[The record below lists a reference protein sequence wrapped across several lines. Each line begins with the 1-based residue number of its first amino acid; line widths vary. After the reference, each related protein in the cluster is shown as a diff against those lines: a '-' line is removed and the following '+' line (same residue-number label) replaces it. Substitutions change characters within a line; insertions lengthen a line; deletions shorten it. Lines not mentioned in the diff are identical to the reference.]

1 MAAEKVGE
9 PLVSDLESEVVLE
22 LEELA
27 DVEIQK
33 LPESGLLIDD
43 IECLQGEE
51 HILKTLQNDSHYV
64 GRKLVTDIRV
74 PGNIHRDAYRDFWI
88 HELRPSSFVL
98 DVIETGYKLPFKE
111 NPPPSFE
118 GNNFSARRDKD
129 FVRSEVKRLESLGCV
144 EKVFEKP
151 YLVLPLSSV
160 FSKKKRL
167 VVDASRALNPF
178 LKHRRVRLQVGVFEF

>member
-1 MAAEKVGE
+1 MAAEEVDE

-33 LPESGLLIDD
+33 LPESGLLLDD

-74 PGNIHRDAYRDFWI
+74 PGNIHRAYRDFWI
-88 HELRPSSFVL
+88 HELRPSSFVM

-118 GNNFSARRDKD
+118 GNNLSARRDKD
-129 FVRSEVKRLESLGCV
+129 FVRSEVKRLERLGCI

-151 YLVLPLSSV
+151 FIVLPLSDNISI
-160 FSKKKRL
+160 
-167 VVDASRALNPF
+167 
-178 LKHRRVRLQVGVFEF
+178 